1 MKTLINSF
9 RYMVANFVDSFLE
22 SMKYTTDFEISN
34 NSYSFY
40 GNDIND
46 IA

>member
-1 MKTLINSF
+1 MKTLIHSL
-9 RYMVANFVDSFLE
+9 RYMVVNFMDSFLE
-22 SMKYTTDFEISN
+22 SMKYISDCEISV

>member
-1 MKTLINSF
+1 MKTLIHSL
-9 RYMVANFVDSFLE
+9 RYVVANFVDSFLE

-46 IA
+46 IV

>member
-1 MKTLINSF
+1 MKTLIHSF

-46 IA
+46 IV

>member
-1 MKTLINSF
+1 MKTLIHSL
-9 RYMVANFVDSFLE
+9 RYMVVNFMDSFLE
-22 SMKYTTDFEISN
+22 SMKYISDREISN

-46 IA
+46 IF

>member
-1 MKTLINSF
+1 MKNLINSL
-9 RYMVANFVDSFLE
+9 RYMVVNFMDSFLE

-40 GNDIND
+40 NSDLNDIV
-46 IA
+46 

>member
-1 MKTLINSF
+1 MKTLIHSL

-34 NSYSFY
+34 NSFSFY

-46 IA
+46 II

>member
-1 MKTLINSF
+1 MKTLIHSL
-9 RYMVANFVDSFLE
+9 RYMVANFMDSFLE

>member
-1 MKTLINSF
+1 MKTLIHSLC
-9 RYMVANFVDSFLE
+9 YMVVNFMDSFLE
-22 SMKYTTDFEISN
+22 SMNYISNREISN

-46 IA
+46 IF

>member
-1 MKTLINSF
+1 MKTLIHSL

-22 SMKYTTDFEISN
+22 SMKYISSREISN

-40 GNDIND
+40 NSDLNDIV
-46 IA
+46 